1 MKAKDVKRRD
11 KETRA
16 LLVLDVVKK
25 GLKHSAVEHAKL
37 KTQEDLM
44 ISVADDVLKAS

>member
-1 MKAKDVKRRD
+1 MRAKDVKRRD

-25 GLKHSAVEHAKL
+25 GLKHSAVEHEKL
-37 KTQEDLM
+37 KAQTDLM
-44 ISVADDVLKAS
+44 ISVTEDVLRA